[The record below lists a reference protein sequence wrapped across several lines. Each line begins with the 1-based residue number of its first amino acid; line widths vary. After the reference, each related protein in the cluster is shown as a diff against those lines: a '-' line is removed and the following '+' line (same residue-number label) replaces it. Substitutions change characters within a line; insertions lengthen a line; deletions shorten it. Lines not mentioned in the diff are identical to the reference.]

1 MFHHLECDALDHSAI
16 QAPGDKNG
24 KTEGDEEAESK
35 NSILRVSRDA
45 LKRRDKKPGKAQRGA
60 TCYRTGVVR

>member
-35 NSILRVSRDA
+35 NSILRVSRRSSVQESPSSTPVVLCHA
-45 LKRRDKKPGKAQRGA
+45 SRRI
-60 TCYRTGVVR
+60 